1 MLLAASRFWS
11 TRIMIM
17 KIMTMTIWDDVL
29 ALALPC
35 DLHPS
40 DRPSVRPS
48 VRPSTHPS
56 LRQFGRLA
64 VSHSSKSVTHIEII
78 IICIS
83 RSAQRDSVASASTY
97 TSTRRVRHLAP
108 HPRQIEGHK
117 KSTHIAHC
125 QSNISGTCTE
135 KKNWMGGLGNRKLH
149 CEKYYV

>member
-1 MLLAASRFWS
+1 LIHSHNDNEDHDDDDLGRRFG
-11 TRIMIM
+11 IGI
-17 KIMTMTIWDDVL
+17 
-29 ALALPC
+29 ALRS
-35 DLHPS
+35 PS
-40 DRPSVRPS
+40 ERPS

-135 KKNWMGGLGNRKLH
+135 KKKLEGGAG
-149 CEKYYV
+149 E